1 MTSPRVAVVTGAGRG
16 IGAATACRLAAD
28 GAAVGVLDL
37 DGRTAAATA
46 DRIRAAGGTAH
57 AVVADVG
64 DPGQVKG
71 ALETLAAE
79 LGPPVILVN
88 NAGVI
93 RDRPVQDLSLEDWDT
108 VVDVNLRGPFL
119 MCQAIIPYLREQ
131 RWGRIVNFSSSSALG
146 NRDQANYSAAKA
158 GIEGLTRT
166 LAIEL
171 GPYGVTVNAVAPGYI
186 ATDMTAG
193 TAARMGMDFAKLQQM
208 VAAQTPVRRV
218 GQPED
223 VAHAVAFLV
232 AEDSGFVSGHTLYVT
247 GGPMR

>member
-1 MTSPRVAVVTGAGRG
+1 MTSARVAVVTGAGRG
-16 IGAATACRLAAD
+16 IGAATALRLAGD
-28 GAAVGVLDL
+28 GAKVGVLDI
-37 DGRTAAATA
+37 DADTAADTVE
-46 DRIRAAGGTAH
+46 RIRAAGGTAH

-64 DPGQVKG
+64 DPAQVEG
-71 ALETLAAE
+71 ALASVAAE

-93 RDRPVQDLSLEDWDT
+93 RDRPVQELSLDEWNT
-108 VVDVNLRGPFL
+108 VIDVNLRGPFL
-119 MCQAIIPYLREQ
+119 LCQAIVPYLREQ

-158 GIEGLTRT
+158 GIDGLTRT

-171 GPYGVTVNAVAPGYI
+171 GPLGVTVNAVAPGYI
-186 ATDMTAG
+186 VTDMTAH
-193 TAARMGMDFAKLQQM
+193 TATRMGMDFARLQQM

-223 VAHAVAFLV
+223 VANAVAFLV
-232 AEDSGFVSGHTLYVT
+232 GEEAGFVSGHTLYVT

>member
-1 MTSPRVAVVTGAGRG
+1 MTSSRVAIVTGAGRG
-16 IGAATACRLAAD
+16 IGAATASRLAAD
-28 GAAVGVLDL
+28 GAAVAVLDL
-37 DGRTAAATA
+37 DAGAAADTVG
-46 DRIRAAGGTAH
+46 RIRAAGGTAC
-57 AVVADVG
+57 AVVADVS
-64 DPGQVKG
+64 DPDQVKG
-71 ALETLAAE
+71 ALATVEAE

-93 RDRPVQDLSLEDWDT
+93 RDRPMEELSLDDWST

-119 MCQAIIPYLREQ
+119 MCQAIRVHLLEQ
-131 RWGRIVNFSSSSALG
+131 GWGRIVNFSSSSALG

-186 ATDMTAG
+186 VTDMTRR
-193 TAARMGMDFAKLQQM
+193 TAERMGMDFTRLQQM

-223 VAHAVAFLV
+223 VANAVAFLV
-232 AEDSGFVSGHTLYVT
+232 GEDAGFVSGHTLYIT

>member
-16 IGAATACRLAAD
+16 IGAATALRLAAD
-28 GAAVGVLDL
+28 GAAVGVLDV
-37 DGRTAAATA
+37 DRRTAADTV

-57 AVVADVG
+57 AVVTDVG
-64 DPGQVKG
+64 DPDQVKG
-71 ALETLAAE
+71 ALATVAAE

-93 RDRPVQDLSLEDWDT
+93 RDRPMQDLSLDDWDT
-108 VVDVNLRGPFL
+108 VVEVNLRGPFL
-119 MCQAIIPYLREQ
+119 MCQAIRPYLLEQ

-158 GIEGLTRT
+158 GIDGLTRT

-171 GPYGVTVNAVAPGYI
+171 GPYGVTVNSVAPGYI
-186 ATDMTAG
+186 VTDMTAQ
-193 TAARMGMDFAKLQQM
+193 TAARMGMDFGKLQQM

-223 VAHAVAFLV
+223 VANAVAFLV
-232 AEDSGFVSGHTLYVT
+232 GEDAGFVSGHTLYVT

>member
-16 IGAATACRLAAD
+16 IGAATALRLAAD
-28 GAAVGVLDL
+28 GAAVGVLDV
-37 DGRTAAATA
+37 DAETAEATA
-46 DRIRAAGGTAH
+46 ERVRAAGGRAH
-57 AVVADVG
+57 PVVADVG
-64 DPGQVKG
+64 DPDQIKG
-71 ALETLAAE
+71 ALADVAGE

-93 RDRPVQDLSLEDWDT
+93 RDRPMEDLSLDDWDS

-119 MCQAIIPYLREQ
+119 MCQAIRPYLLEQ

-158 GIEGLTRT
+158 GVDGLTRT

-186 ATDMTAG
+186 VTDMTAG
-193 TAARMGMDFAKLQQM
+193 TAARMGMDFDRLQQM

-232 AEDSGFVSGHTLYVT
+232 GENAGFVSGHMLYVT

>member
-1 MTSPRVAVVTGAGRG
+1 MTTPHTAVVTGAGRG
-16 IGAATACRLAAD
+16 IGAATALRLAAD
-28 GAAVGVLDL
+28 GAAVGVLDI
-37 DGRTAAATA
+37 DGEAAARTVE
-46 DRIRAAGGTAH
+46 RIRAAGGTAH

-64 DPGQVKG
+64 DPDQAKG
-71 ALETLAAE
+71 SLAAVAAE
-79 LGPPVILVN
+79 LGPPDILVN

-93 RDRPVQDLSLEDWDT
+93 RDRPMQDLSLDDWDS

-119 MCQAIIPYLREQ
+119 MCQAVRPYLLEHG
-131 RWGRIVNFSSSSALG
+131 WGRIVNFSSSSALG
-146 NRDQANYSAAKA
+146 NRDQANYAAAKA
-158 GIEGLTRT
+158 GIDGLTRT

-193 TAARMGMDFAKLQQM
+193 TAKRMGMDFGKLQQM

-232 AEDSGFVSGHTLYVT
+232 GEGAGFVSGHLLYVT

>member
-16 IGAATACRLAAD
+16 IGAATALRLAAE
-28 GAAVGVLDL
+28 GTAVGVLDV
-37 DGRTAAATA
+37 DAETAEATA
-46 DRIRAAGGTAH
+46 ERVRAAGGRAH
-57 AVVADVG
+57 PVVADVG
-64 DPGQVKG
+64 DPDQVKG
-71 ALETLAAE
+71 ALADVAGE

-93 RDRPVQDLSLEDWDT
+93 RDRPMEDLSLDDWDS

-119 MCQAIIPYLREQ
+119 MCQAIRPYQLEQ

-158 GIEGLTRT
+158 GIDGLTRT

-186 ATDMTAG
+186 VTDMTAR
-193 TAARMGMDFAKLQQM
+193 TAARMGMEFDRFQQM

-232 AEDSGFVSGHTLYVT
+232 GENAGFVSGHMLYVT